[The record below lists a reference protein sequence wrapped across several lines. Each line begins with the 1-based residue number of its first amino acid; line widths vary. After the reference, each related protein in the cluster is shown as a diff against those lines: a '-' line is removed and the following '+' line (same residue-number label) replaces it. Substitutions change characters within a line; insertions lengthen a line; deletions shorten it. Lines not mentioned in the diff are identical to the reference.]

1 MKIEWLGRIG
11 YAEGLAIQE
20 RHLQNCLAT
29 GEERIL
35 LLEHE
40 PVYTIG
46 RLLNKSSLGE
56 VSQLP
61 HPVYETN
68 RGGQATYHGP
78 GQLVGYLI
86 LDLRKRGRDLH
97 VYMRTIEAILIDL
110 LGRFGIDASRIEGKT
125 GVWVQ
130 NRKIASI
137 GVGVKKWI
145 TMHGFALNVARDMT
159 GFAAITPCGIVGV
172 QMTAMSLEI
181 GRDVSLDEVRG
192 EIEPL
197 FERHLMSGDASVELE
212 AQSAN
217 GAIEPE
223 AHFQSSGLTFQLDA
237 TSPKNSPAT
246 SSLPSSLP
254 IRDETA
260 RRESDIADAEVP

>member
-1 MKIEWLGRIG
+1 MNVEWLGRIN
-11 YAEGLAIQE
+11 YADGLTIQE
-20 RHLQNCLAT
+20 QHLQTCIAN

-46 RLLNKSSLGE
+46 RLLDKSSLGE
-56 VSQLP
+56 ASQLP

-110 LGRFGIDASRIEGKT
+110 LRRFGIDASRIEGKT

-159 GFAAITPCGIVGV
+159 GFASITPCGIVGV

-197 FERHLMSGDASVELE
+197 FERHLRAG
-212 AQSAN
+212 
-217 GAIEPE
+217 
-223 AHFQSSGLTFQLDA
+223 DA
-237 TSPKNSPAT
+237 TSPKNSTAT
-246 SSLPSSLP
+246 SSLPSSSP
-254 IRDETA
+254 IRDGTA
-260 RRESDIADAEVP
+260 RRGSGIGGGEVP

>member
-1 MKIEWLGRIG
+1 MNVERLGRIS
-11 YAEGLAIQE
+11 YADGLTIQE
-20 RHLQNCLAT
+20 RHLQTCLAI

-56 VSQLP
+56 VSRLP
-61 HPVYETN
+61 YPVYETN

-145 TMHGFALNVARDMT
+145 TMHGFALNVAGDMT
-159 GFAAITPCGIVGV
+159 GFASITPCGIVGV
-172 QMTAMSLEI
+172 QMTAMSVEL

-192 EIEPL
+192 KIEPL
-197 FERHLMSGDASVELE
+197 FERHLGAGDATVDLE
-212 AQSAN
+212 GQSAN

-223 AHFQSSGLTFQLDA
+223 ARAQTSGL
-237 TSPKNSPAT
+237 
-246 SSLPSSLP
+246 
-254 IRDETA
+254 
-260 RRESDIADAEVP
+260 IAPLAD